1 MTLDW
6 KWLDFYPLSNPTS
19 LSTLNCIWHMLAAA
33 GPPPPPRPNASPSP
47 LLCFPDAELL
57 ERMKDGG
64 LGTIV
69 QKCHLKKILG
79 YSQLSLVLALGACL
93 LPTHTPGEKQLE
105 RHLVL
110 WLKLTGWAL
119 CSLLEATVAIYGPL
133 AEPRQPSPGRA
144 GTEGICL
151 WNFMFLAMV
160 L

>member
-6 KWLDFYPLSNPTS
+6 KWLDFYPLSSPPS
-19 LSTLNCIWHMLAAA
+19 LPTLNCIWHMLAVA
-33 GPPPPPRPNASPSP
+33 GPPPHASPSP
-47 LLCFPDAELL
+47 SLCFPDAELL

-69 QKCHLKKILG
+69 QKCHWKTILG
-79 YSQLSLVLALGACL
+79 YSQLSLVVALGACP
-93 LPTHTPGEKQLE
+93 LPTHTPGEKQLGS
-105 RHLVL
+105 HLVL
-110 WLKLTGWAL
+110 WLKRTGWAF

-151 WNFMFLAMV
+151 WNFMFLALV
-160 L
+160 P

>member
-1 MTLDW
+1 
-6 KWLDFYPLSNPTS
+6 
-19 LSTLNCIWHMLAAA
+19 MLAAA

-110 WLKLTGWAL
+110 
-119 CSLLEATVAIYGPL
+119 
-133 AEPRQPSPGRA
+133 
-144 GTEGICL
+144 
-151 WNFMFLAMV
+151 
-160 L
+160 